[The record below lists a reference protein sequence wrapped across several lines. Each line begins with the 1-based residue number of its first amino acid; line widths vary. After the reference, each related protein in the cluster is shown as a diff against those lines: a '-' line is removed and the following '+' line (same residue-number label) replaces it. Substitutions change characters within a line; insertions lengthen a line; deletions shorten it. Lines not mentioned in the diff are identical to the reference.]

1 MTKKRGGS
9 ESDGSLSANFLSVFG
24 TRFVSSAYRCVVEI
38 PLRQIVDKDE
48 PHAAPHRNETMSSE
62 EQKKDE
68 TEENPKEEE
77 STATFEPVVSC
88 ISIISY

>member
-1 MTKKRGGS
+1 MSR
-9 ESDGSLSANFLSVFG
+9 
-24 TRFVSSAYRCVVEI
+24 RVVKI
-38 PLRQIVDKDE
+38 QLRQIYDKE
-48 PHAAPHRNETMSSE
+48 EQHAAQYRNETMSSE